1 MVNVIMMKQV
11 RFSVLKVQK
20 DLLDLEE
27 NMGNE
32 SARERVQEIGELS
45 TRHELF

>member
-1 MVNVIMMKQV
+1 MKEV
-11 RFSVLKVQK
+11 YDEEIEIGKFFVLIVQR

-32 SARERVQEIGELS
+32 SARERVQEIRG
-45 TRHELF
+45 